1 MRHSIL
7 RSAMV
12 LGLWTC
18 VPLGLA
24 PVAFETTVSQA
35 KAATSAQAVQLALRG
50 DYMNAGRIAA
60 ETQDPAAIKL
70 VELLYL
76 RDHWREA
83 GHQRIIDFLN
93 AAPKWPLA
101 ETLSKHVEKALYEN
115 GASAQDVLAHFE
127 GKKPKTTFGM
137 FALARANYQAGNGD
151 AGSQWLNRAWV
162 QPDIDAALEKRVMG
176 EFKISTEMQK
186 RRMWAMLLEQQPGA
200 ALRNAK
206 RLSGE
211 HQRAVKVGHELL
223 RGVAGATRRYE
234 SLPSSMREAPALKYV
249 LARFYR
255 KQKKYDLA
263 RSILASMPSDA
274 QSMISPESI
283 WEERRIIARRSV
295 GINNQSHWKAG
306 YKIASQHGMTS
317 GNDAIE
323 AEFLSG
329 WIALRYLK
337 DGDRAMNHFQKLS
350 KIATSR
356 TDKSRALYWIG
367 RTHAAQG
374 NKGAARQSY
383 KTASQYSTLYYG
395 QLAREQVGL
404 GNQPDKITSGEFS
417 AEAKA
422 RVERDEVVRAFR
434 LMQRAGANKQL
445 HIFMPAIASRFEKI
459 DEMNAAASMFHDEG
473 GTTMALRFAKVAGQN
488 GIDIDSWAYPL
499 RGLPDWKQVGKPIE
513 KSLVFGL
520 SRQES
525 EFNARAGSH
534 VGAQGLMQLMPGTA
548 KIVARQYRMPFAKSK
563 LTSDPVYN
571 VKLGAA
577 HLADLVEDF
586 NGSYVLTLVAY
597 NAGPGRSVEWM
608 RDYGDPRG
616 GQVDPI
622 DWVESIPFQ
631 ETRQYVQKVMQNVH
645 IYRSRLAPHT
655 VRPMTSDLKR
665 GTPAE
670 LTVATTEPVAV
681 AEDTS
686 SNEDSCNGFS
696 ISALIRSCE

>member
-7 RSAMV
+7 RSALV

-24 PVAFETTVSQA
+24 PVAIESVVSQA
-35 KAATSAQAVQLALRG
+35 EAATSAQAVQLALRG
-50 DYMNAGRIAA
+50 DYMNAGRVAA
-60 ETQDPAAIKL
+60 EAQDPAAIKL

-83 GHQRIIDFLN
+83 GHKRIIDFLN
-93 AAPKWPLA
+93 AAPNWPLA
-101 ETLSKHVEKALYEN
+101 ETLGKHVEKALYEN
-115 GASAQDVLAHFE
+115 NAPAQDVLTHFE
-127 GKKPKTTFGM
+127 GRKPKTTLGM
-137 FALARANYQAGNGD
+137 LALARSNFQAGNN
-151 AGSQWLNRAWV
+151 AAASQWLNRAWV
-162 QPDIDAALEKRVMG
+162 QPDIDAALEKRIMS
-176 EFKISTEMQK
+176 EFSISSDMQK
-186 RRMWAMLLEQQPGA
+186 RRMWAMMLEQQPGS

-206 RLSGE
+206 RLSGD
-211 HQRAVKVGHELL
+211 HQRAAKVGQELL
-223 RGVAGATRRYE
+223 RGVAGAPRRYD
-234 SLPSSMREAPALKYV
+234 SLPSAMREAPALKYLV
-249 LARFYR
+249 ARYHR

-263 RSILASMPSDA
+263 RRVLMTMPADA
-274 QSMISPESI
+274 QAMISPEAI

-295 GINNQSHWKAG
+295 GINNRPHWQAG
-306 YKIASQHGMTS
+306 YKIASQHGLTS

-323 AEFLSG
+323 AEFVSG

-337 DGDRAMNHFQKLS
+337 DGDRAMNHFQNLS

-367 RTHAAQG
+367 RTQAAQG

-383 KTASQYSTLYYG
+383 KAAAQFSTLYYG

-404 GNQPDKITSGEFS
+404 GNEPEKINSGDFS
-417 AEAKA
+417 AAAKA

-434 LMQRAGANKQL
+434 LMQRAGANSQL
-445 HIFMPAIASRFEKI
+445 HIFMPAIAARFDKI
-459 DEMNAAASMFHDEG
+459 EDMNAAAAMFHDEG

-488 GIDIDSWAYPL
+488 GVDIDSWAYPL
-499 RGLPDWKQVGKPIE
+499 RGLPDWKQIGKPIE
-513 KSLVFGL
+513 KALVFGL

-548 KIVARQYRMPFAKSK
+548 KIVARQYRLPFAKSK

-586 NGSYVLTLVAY
+586 RGSYVLTLVAY

-655 VRPMTSDLKR
+655 VKPMSADLKR

-670 LTVATTEPVAV
+670 LTVSSTQPVDV
-681 AEDTS
+681 A
-686 SNEDSCNGFS
+686 NEESRVDDSCNGFS
-696 ISALIRSCE
+696 ISALIRSCD